1 MCVVGYFPQGFPKTL
16 HFFTSHFKF
25 VSHPPLPAKL
35 DARPANVGNI
45 SPRFHLGVFWGN
57 VCFHPAST
65 KGHLGRFQFLGWWS
79 GASRGRI
86 GKSSGWG
93 GF

>member
-1 MCVVGYFPQGFPKTL
+1 MWWAV
-16 HFFTSHFKF
+16 FTKAFLRLCTS
-25 VSHPPLPAKL
+25 SLCISSLCPPLPAKL
-35 DARPANVGNI
+35 GARPAVMVGKM
-45 SPRFHLGVFWGN
+45 SPRFHLRVFWGN
-57 VCFHPAST
+57 VCLHPAST
-65 KGHLGRFQFLGWWS
+65 EGHLGRFQVLRWWS